1 MDLLTVMLL
10 IARAWCGQPDVTIAG
25 DLIRRGKL
33 ADARLA
39 LERALKTNK
48 SDPQLWNLLGI
59 LSAQQNEPIQA
70 ERAFRRA
77 VSLAPGLEPAWL
89 NLGRLYQLGGTDERS
104 RRRSIEAYR
113 TVLRLN
119 PQNAEAN
126 HQLALLLQLMGDYR
140 GSLVHLDR
148 LPPEDQERLPALLIR
163 CASNA
168 GLGRTEAALTPA
180 EKILRNPS
188 LEEADLLTIL
198 GTVESHDE
206 VVAAKLLEG
215 LEDRRL
221 ASAASLKR
229 LAALYEKRGD
239 WKQARAAYERA
250 ARAGRPSAAVLLDLA
265 RVAWKQK
272 DYEGTLGYLAHARD
286 LDPNDAGIHF
296 FFGITCNELK
306 LPQEAKESV
315 KKALDLAPDNPYYNY
330 AMGAI
335 QLQWLEKDQ
344 AIPYLKKFVALR
356 PEDARGR
363 LALATA
369 YFGALQDDE
378 AKAQLSIAARNP
390 ETRAGA
396 EYLLGRI
403 ATRQGNFENAVT
415 RFRAL
420 IELEPKSAD
429 AHAELADAL
438 FETKD
443 VAGARR
449 ETEIALSLEPAN
461 YVANRTLLRIYRA
474 EGDSRVKEQAER
486 IQKIVENRDARL
498 RAMQRNL
505 VIRPY

>member
-1 MDLLTVMLL
+1 MELLAVAVFM
-10 IARAWCGQPDVTIAG
+10 ARAWCGQSDISVAG
-25 DLIRRGKL
+25 DLIRSGKL
-33 ADARLA
+33 DDARVV
-39 LERALKTNK
+39 LERALKGNAT
-48 SDPQLWNLLGI
+48 DAQLWNLLGI
-59 LSAQQNEPIQA
+59 VNAQRNEPMQA

-89 NLGRLYQLGGTDERS
+89 NLGKLYQQAGADEKS

-119 PQNAEAN
+119 PENAEAN
-126 HQLALLLQLMGDYR
+126 HQMALLLEMTGDYR
-140 GSLVHLDR
+140 SSLVHLDR
-148 LPPEDQERLPALLIR
+148 LPPADQERLPALLIR

-168 GLGRTEAALTPA
+168 GLGKTEEALKPA
-180 EKILRNPS
+180 GKILRDPN
-188 LEEADLLTIL
+188 LEEADLLAIL

-206 VVAAKLLEG
+206 TVAVRLLEG
-215 LEDRRL
+215 LEERRL
-221 ASAASLKR
+221 ASASSLSR

-239 WKQARAAYERA
+239 LKQARGAYEKA
-250 ARAGRPSAAVLLDLA
+250 ARAEAPAAAVLLDLA

-286 LDPNDAGIHF
+286 LDPNNAGIHF
-296 FFGITCNELK
+296 FFGIACNELK
-306 LPQEAKESV
+306 LPKEAKESV

-356 PEDARGR
+356 PGDARGR

-369 YFGALQDDE
+369 YFGALKDDE
-378 AKAQLSIAARNP
+378 AKAQLSIAAENP
-390 ETRAGA
+390 ETRSGA

-403 ATRQGNFENAVT
+403 AARQANFESALT
-415 RFRAL
+415 HFRAL
-420 IELEPKSAD
+420 VELEPKSAD
-429 AHAELADAL
+429 AHAELGDAL

-443 VAGARR
+443 FAGARR

-461 YVANRTLLRIYRA
+461 YVANRTLLRIYRRD
-474 EGDSRVKEQAER
+474 GDSRVKEQAER
-486 IQKIVENRDARL
+486 IQKIVENRDVRL